1 MKKPSVFANKIDHKL
16 NNNEQVFTSFR
27 DYKNELVETVDVRK
41 KLNDI
46 FNSPKYVYK
55 ADVVIK
61 TKNEIIEK
69 TIVGMN
75 KNEILTFDNKKIKI
89 EDVIDI
95 NLKK

>member
-1 MKKPSVFANKIDHKL
+1 MKKPSVFVSKIDHKL
-16 NNNEQVFTSFR
+16 NNNERVFSSFEER
-27 DYKNELVETVDVRK
+27 KYVDESIDVRK

-46 FNSPKYVYK
+46 FSSPKYVYK

-61 TKNEIIEK
+61 TKDDIMEK

-75 KNEILTFDNKKIKI
+75 KEEILTFDNKKIKI
-89 EDVIDI
+89 RDIIDI